1 MCYPKFVGFLHV
13 YGKMHINYVIFFSTL
28 IPKVSRTLHTVPR
41 LISTRSTKS
50 WNAFVELGRAYRA
63 ARKAVRLAAYK
74 KS

>member
-28 IPKVSRTLHTVPR
+28 IPKVSRTLRTVPR
-41 LISTRSTKS
+41 LSRTRTNKS
-50 WNAFVELGRAYRA
+50 WNAFVELGRACRA
-63 ARKAVRLAAYK
+63 VRKDVRLAAYK